1 VSDAEATAGRRS
13 EPIFESI
20 LDVNSRALSR
30 SDVIVLAGSAVGVA
44 AAGVT
49 RYTGAPAVLAFV
61 VAGLAVALLASVV
74 GRSVEQLGD
83 RFGAGATGVLQSA
96 LGNLPELFIGFF
108 ALQAGLVAVV
118 QAAIIGSILSN
129 ILLVLGLAFV
139 VGGLRNG
146 VQRFSSDRARTST
159 VLMVLATAALVMPS
173 LADYVHAPAA
183 PHERTLSLIVS
194 VVLLGVF
201 ILSLPSALKRTP
213 AVDGPTPARGGA
225 RPAEAGSG
233 AAVADAAADT
243 SESATASSEAAAH
256 GGETRW
262 PLWLAVLLLVLASI
276 AAALVSDWFVHAL
289 EPAIDALGISQAFAG
304 LVIVAIAGN
313 AIENVVGIQL
323 AYRNQ
328 ADFAMS
334 VIIQSPLQIA
344 LVLAPALVLLSLLTA
359 TTLTLVFA
367 PMLVVAVAVT
377 VIAVAF
383 IVFDGESTWLE
394 GATLIAL
401 YAIIATAFWWG

>member
-1 VSDAEATAGRRS
+1 VTVGS
-13 EPIFESI
+13 
-20 LDVNSRALSR
+20 LSR
-30 SDVIVLAGSAVGVA
+30 SDVVVIAGGAVAVA

-49 RYTGAPAVLAFV
+49 RYAGVPAVLAFV

-83 RFGAGATGVLQSA
+83 RFGPGATGVLQSA

-108 ALQAGLVAVV
+108 ALKAGLVAVV

-129 ILLVLGLAFV
+129 ILLVLGLAFL
-139 VGGLRNG
+139 VGGLRHG
-146 VQRFSSDRARTST
+146 VQRFSSERARTSAI
-159 VLMVLATAALVMPS
+159 LMVLATGALVMPS
-173 LADYVHAPAA
+173 LAEYVHTPAE

-201 ILSLPSALKRTP
+201 LLSLPSALRRSP
-213 AVDGPTPARGGA
+213 AVEP
-225 RPAEAGSG
+225 GSG
-233 AAVADAAADT
+233 AEPAGHA
-243 SESATASSEAAAH
+243 EEP
-256 GGETRW
+256 RW
-262 PLWLAVLLLVLASI
+262 PLWLAIALLVLASV
-276 AAALVSDWFVHAL
+276 AAALVSDWFVAAL
-289 EPAIDALGISQAFAG
+289 EPAITALGISQAFAG

-328 ADFAMS
+328 ADFAMA

-394 GATLIAL
+394 GATLVAL

>member
-1 VSDAEATAGRRS
+1 VAVGS
-13 EPIFESI
+13 
-20 LDVNSRALSR
+20 LSR
-30 SDVIVLAGSAVGVA
+30 SDVVVVAGGAVAVA

-49 RYTGAPAVLAFV
+49 HYAGAPAVLAFV

-83 RFGAGATGVLQSA
+83 RFGAGATSVLQSA

-129 ILLVLGLAFV
+129 ILLVLGLGFV

-146 VQRFSSDRARTST
+146 VQRFSSERARTSA
-159 VLMVLATAALVMPS
+159 VLMVLATAALVIPS
-173 LADYVHAPAA
+173 LASYVHTPAE

-201 ILSLPSALKRTP
+201 LLSLPSALRRSP
-213 AVDGPTPARGGA
+213 AAEPVSPVGAPVQPAGPAAGPVQPGGT
-225 RPAEAGSG
+225 
-233 AAVADAAADT
+233 AAAPAQPT
-243 SESATASSEAAAH
+243 GTAAGPAQPGGRAGEPAH
-256 GGETRW
+256 GGEPRW
-262 PLWLAVLLLVLASI
+262 PLWLAIALLVLASV
-276 AAALVSDWFVHAL
+276 AAALVSEWFVAAL
-289 EPAIDALGISQAFAG
+289 EPAITALGISQAFAG

-328 ADFAMS
+328 ADFAMA

>member
-1 VSDAEATAGRRS
+1 MS
-13 EPIFESI
+13 
-20 LDVNSRALSR
+20 SRVFSR
-30 SDVIVLAGSAVGVA
+30 SDVLVLLGSVVAVA
-44 AAGVT
+44 AAGVA
-49 RYTGAPAVLAFV
+49 RYAGAPAVLAFV
-61 VAGLAVALLASVV
+61 VAGAAVALLASVV

-83 RFGAGATGVLQSA
+83 RFGPGATGVLQSA

-108 ALQAGLVAVV
+108 ALQAGLIAVV

-129 ILLVLGLAFV
+129 ILLVLGLSFL

-146 VQRFSSDRARTST
+146 PQRFDSERARTSAI
-159 VLMVLATAALVMPS
+159 LMVLAVAALVLPS
-173 LADYVHAPAA
+173 LAQYVHAPAA
-183 PHERTLSLIVS
+183 PHERELSLIVS

-201 ILSLPSALKRTP
+201 ALSLPAALKRAP
-213 AVDGPTPARGGA
+213 VSHDPVE
-225 RPAEAGSG
+225 AEGEVSG
-233 AAVADAAADT
+233 
-243 SESATASSEAAAH
+243 
-256 GGETRW
+256 TRW
-262 PLWLAVLLLVLASI
+262 PLWLAVTLLAASSVV
-276 AAALVSDWFVHAL
+276 AALVSDWFVHAL
-289 EPAIDALGISQAFAG
+289 EPAIEALGISQAFAG

-323 AYRNQ
+323 AYRNK
-328 ADFAMS
+328 ADFAMA

-383 IVFDGESTWLE
+383 VVFDGESTWLE
-394 GATLIAL
+394 GVTLIAL